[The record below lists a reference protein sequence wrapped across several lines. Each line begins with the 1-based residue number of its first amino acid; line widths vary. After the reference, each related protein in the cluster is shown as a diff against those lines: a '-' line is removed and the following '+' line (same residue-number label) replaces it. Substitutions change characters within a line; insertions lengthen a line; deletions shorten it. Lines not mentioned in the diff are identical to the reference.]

1 VCITDRV
8 AIILLVKPPW
18 WILRRLAAHEG
29 GDKVEWGGQR
39 RNGMEEN
46 AEMGWVVVGT
56 EETV

>member
-1 VCITDRV
+1 MREEI
-8 AIILLVKPPW
+8 
-18 WILRRLAAHEG
+18 RLSGE
-29 GDKVEWGGQR
+29 GQR